1 VKRTSPFAAA
11 AAAAALLA
19 VSTSAAWNVRAR
31 AQSAPPAPLAP
42 VVPEADGYVP
52 LLGAAVPPDAK
63 RAYRAVFDATRAAPA
78 PDKLAPALN
87 MAGAGLN
94 TLGAGGVP
102 PRNARFVV
110 VFHGAALDAVLDDA
124 HYRAKHGVANPNLK
138 ALARLRKAGVA
149 LYACGQNLAAENID
163 RKALCGDVTVAS
175 DALLVLIAY
184 QNDGYA
190 LMSY

>member
-1 VKRTSPFAAA
+1 MKRTSPFAAA

-52 LLGAAVPPDAK
+52 LPGAAVPPDAK
-63 RAYRAVFDATRAAPA
+63 RTYRAVFDATRAAPA
-78 PDKLAPALN
+78 PDKLAPAPAMLR
-87 MAGAGLN
+87 
-94 TLGAGGVP
+94 AGGVP